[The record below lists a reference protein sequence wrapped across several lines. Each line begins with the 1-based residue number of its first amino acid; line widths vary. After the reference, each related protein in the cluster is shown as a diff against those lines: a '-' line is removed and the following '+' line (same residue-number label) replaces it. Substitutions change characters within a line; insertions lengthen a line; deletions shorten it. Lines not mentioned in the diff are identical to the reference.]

1 MTQLKEHP
9 PPLFDVLVR
18 CSTHRHTYFN
28 RYMYIH
34 QSCTNTYWLIF
45 IHRRALLSPL
55 HSPHSNSYLLVGF
68 LRSSNS
74 TRCNDHCRVG
84 DCSQQWEHNTTNDG
98 CWQTQ
103 VQQQLGTVWSGGI
116 ENRKIS
122 HCVQTGEKSGV
133 LSSVPSEIV
142 SQQRELSSN
151 QTVCDM
157 LVSSNKNLPTI
168 LQ

>member
-1 MTQLKEHP
+1 MFTKCARAHDQHSIYSMVQKFCP
-9 PPLFDVLVR
+9 D
-18 CSTHRHTYFN
+18 
-28 RYMYIH
+28 
-34 QSCTNTYWLIF
+34 YWL
-45 IHRRALLSPL
+45 LLELHTLTLVTCSYAFVLRDMANGRHYSPL
-55 HSPHSNSYLLVGF
+55 HSPHSNSYLIVGF
-68 LRSSNS
+68 IPSSNS

-133 LSSVPSEIV
+133 PPSVPSKIA
-142 SQQRELSSN
+142 SQ
-151 QTVCDM
+151 
-157 LVSSNKNLPTI
+157 
-168 LQ
+168 